1 MKQTA
6 QKQWNTL
13 AIVALLV
20 VGSIAWQSQA
30 LRRVETAKPA
40 VLVSV
45 DFGRVFNSLEERS
58 FEQEKAQAL
67 INRIDEDLL
76 RRRKHIEDY
85 EQELELYTAGSDKWE
100 DLVKQQQL
108 ELIEYES
115 IGEYRNLRAARE
127 ESKGLRSIYKNIR
140 KACAELSKQNG
151 WDYVFVNDL
160 IAPMPEGDDVD
171 MDSVISSRRM
181 LYANQTMDVT
191 DALIEY
197 MNASFDEMAVR

>member
-1 MKQTA
+1 MKQTT

-13 AIVALLV
+13 AIVALLA
-20 VGSIAWQSQA
+20 VGSMALQSQA
-30 LRRVETAKPA
+30 LRRIETAKPA
-40 VLVSV
+40 VSVSV

-67 INRIDEDLL
+67 INTIDEDLL

-85 EQELELYTAGSDKWE
+85 EQELELYTAGSEKWE

-108 ELIEYES
+108 ELVEYES
-115 IGEYRNLRAARE
+115 IGEYRNLRAGRE

-160 IAPMPEGDDVD
+160 IAPLPEGDDVD

-181 LYANQTMDVT
+181 LYANPTMDVT
-191 DALIEY
+191 DALIEH

>member
-191 DALIEY
+191 DALIEH

>member
-85 EQELELYTAGSDKWE
+85 EQELELYTTGSDKWE

>member
-1 MKQTA
+1 MKQTT
-6 QKQWNTL
+6 QKQWNTV

-20 VGSIAWQSQA
+20 VGSMALQSQA
-30 LRRVETAKPA
+30 LRRIETAKPA
-40 VLVSV
+40 VSVSV

-67 INRIDEDLL
+67 INTIDEDLL

-85 EQELELYTAGSDKWE
+85 EQELELYTAGSEKWE

-108 ELIEYES
+108 ELVEYES

-160 IAPMPEGDDVD
+160 IAPLPEGDDVD

-181 LYANQTMDVT
+181 LYANPTMDVT
-191 DALIEY
+191 DALIEH

>member
-1 MKQTA
+1 MKQTT
-6 QKQWNTL
+6 QKQWNTV

-20 VGSIAWQSQA
+20 VGSMALQSQA
-30 LRRVETAKPA
+30 LRRIETAKPA
-40 VLVSV
+40 VSVSV

-67 INRIDEDLL
+67 INTIDEDLL

-85 EQELELYTAGSDKWE
+85 EQEFELYTAGSEKWE

-108 ELIEYES
+108 ELVEYES

-160 IAPMPEGDDVD
+160 IAPLPEGDDVD

-181 LYANQTMDVT
+181 LYAIPTMDVT
-191 DALIEY
+191 DALIEH

>member
-1 MKQTA
+1 MKQIA

-20 VGSIAWQSQA
+20 VGSMAWQSQA
-30 LRRVETAKPA
+30 LRRVDTAKPA

-85 EQELELYTAGSDKWE
+85 EQELELYTAGSEKWQ

-108 ELIEYES
+108 ELVEYES
-115 IGEYRNLRAARE
+115 MGEYRNLRAARE

-181 LYANQTMDVT
+181 LYANPTMDVT
-191 DALIEY
+191 DALIEH